1 VINIIDNLNMINK
14 QIGMFHN
21 FGREKKG
28 DSNPC
33 LSCKHS
39 TTGLPSQVS
48 ILFSVR
54 YYND

>member
-54 YYND
+54 YY